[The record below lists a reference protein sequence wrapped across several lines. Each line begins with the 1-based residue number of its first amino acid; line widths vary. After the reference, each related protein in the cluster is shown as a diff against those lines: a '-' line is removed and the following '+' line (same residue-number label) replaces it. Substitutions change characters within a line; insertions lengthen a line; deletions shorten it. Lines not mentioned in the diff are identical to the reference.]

1 MKGTTATQIRNFT
14 LAGHSGTGKTTLAE
28 LMLYKSGI
36 IPKPG
41 DVEKGTSVSDF
52 RAEEK
57 EHQGSIYAA
66 QLHCPWQEQHFFFN
80 DTPGA
85 TDFFGETVASL
96 NAADAAVIVLNAES
110 DVEIGAIR
118 AWQTARDAGL
128 PVAFFINR
136 MDTEQA
142 GYDGLLNSLQE
153 RYGST
158 TCIPFTVP
166 IGSGGDLSGVV
177 NVLRDTEVPENLQDA
192 VASYKESLMDTIAES
207 DEELMTKYLEGAEL
221 SEEEISRGLHQA
233 IRAGEIIP
241 VFAGSASQ
249 DIGVEEFMNGVG
261 NLFPAP
267 VDNRKVTLQDTGE
280 LECTEDAK
288 ASLAFVYKSVSDPY
302 VGQMTIMRVFSGTLH
317 ADTDLYNVNTGD
329 KERMGSLL
337 RLNGAKQ
344 EQIETAGPGEILAA
358 VKLKSTCVN
367 HTISSDS
374 KATPLAPIEFP
385 KPIMSYAVYP
395 AVQGEDEKINEA
407 LSRLIEEDPTLKLE
421 RTQETKETILS
432 GLGEQQL
439 QNAIHRMKKSTNSEV
454 ELCSPKVPYR
464 ETITTTGEAS
474 YRHKKQSGGHGQF
487 AEVYLRVEPLED
499 SEFEFGNEVVGG
511 NIPKNFIPAVEKG
524 VKEAMTAGPL
534 ARCKVINLKAV
545 VYDGKHHP
553 VDSSEMAF
561 KIASRAALR
570 EAIQN
575 AKPQL
580 LEPIMKL
587 RIMFPEEYMGDITG
601 DLNSR
606 RGRILGMDR
615 QEGMQVVNAELP
627 LSEAYQY
634 ANHLRSLTHGSGS
647 FDMEFDRYEQ
657 VPANV
662 AKQIKE
668 AVAAEEETE

>member
-1 MKGTTATQIRNFT
+1 M
-14 LAGHSGTGKTTLAE
+14 AGHSGTGKTTLAE
-28 LMLYKSGI
+28 LMLHKGGVI
-36 IPKPG
+36 QRPG
-41 DVEKGTSVSDF
+41 DVEKGNSVSDF
-52 RAEEK
+52 RPEEK

-66 QLHCPWQEQHFFFN
+66 QMNCPWQEHHFFFN

-96 NAADAAVIVLNAES
+96 KASDAAVIVLNAES
-110 DVEIGAIR
+110 DIEIGAVR
-118 AWQTARDAGL
+118 AWKTAKDSGL

-142 GYDGLLNSLQE
+142 DYDELLKSLQE

-158 TCIPFTVP
+158 VCIPFTVP
-166 IGSGGDLSGVV
+166 VGSGSSFSSVV
-177 NVLRDTEVPENLQDA
+177 SVLRDSEVPEEQQEA
-192 VASYKESLMDTIAES
+192 VASYKEALMDTIAES
-207 DEELMTKYLEGAEL
+207 DEELMTKYLEGHGL

-233 IRAGEIIP
+233 IRAGDIIP
-241 VFAGSASQ
+241 VFAGSAAA
-249 DIGVEEFMNGVG
+249 DVGVEELMNGIA
-261 NLFPAP
+261 NLLPSP
-267 VDNRKVTLQDTGE
+267 VDDRKVALREGE
-280 LECTEDAK
+280 LECAEEAGS
-288 ASLAFVYKSVSDPY
+288 SLAFVYSSVSDPY
-302 VGQMTIMRVFSGTLH
+302 VGQMTIMRVFNGTVQ
-317 ADTDLYNVNTGD
+317 ADSDLYNVNTGD
-329 KERMGSLL
+329 KERIGSLL
-337 RLNGAKQ
+337 HLNGAKQ
-344 EQIETAGPGEILAA
+344 EQTESAGPGEIIGA
-358 VKLKSTCVN
+358 VKLKSTRVN

-374 KATPLAPIEFP
+374 KSTPAAPVDFP
-385 KPIMSYAVYP
+385 KPVMSYAVYP

-407 LSRLIEEDPTLKLE
+407 LSRLVDEDPTLELK
-421 RTQETKETILS
+421 RNQETKETVLS

-439 QNAIHRMKKSTNSEV
+439 QNAIHRMKKSANVEV
-454 ELCSPKVPYR
+454 ELRTPKVPYR
-464 ETITTTGEAS
+464 ETITTTGNAS

-487 AEVYLRVEPLED
+487 AEVYLRVEPLPEA
-499 SEFEFGNEVVGG
+499 EFEFGNEVVGG

-524 VKEAMTAGPL
+524 VKEAMQAGPL
-534 ARCKVINLKAV
+534 ARCKVINLRAV

-561 KIASRAALR
+561 KIAARASLR
-570 EAIQN
+570 EAMQN

-587 RIMFPEEYMGDITG
+587 RIMFPEEYMGDISG

-615 QEGMQVVNAELP
+615 EEGMQVVNAELP

-647 FDMEFDRYEQ
+647 FEMEFDRYEQ

-662 AKQIKE
+662 AKQIQE
-668 AVAAEEETE
+668 SVAAEEETE